1 MATALRDSAGRTTA
15 AGVRLRVRRLLVV
28 GEVALAVILVVGSAL
43 LLRSFAELLRVD
55 PGFRAERL
63 LTFQIFLPGANYE
76 DPVAQNA
83 FFERLLPSLRALP
96 GVTAASA
103 MSGLPPRRD
112 VNANDFNFEGLTATP
127 EGPAHN
133 VDYYQFVTRDYLETM
148 EIPLVAGRTF
158 SGADEGEGAATVLVN
173 ERLVRTFYS
182 GMDPI
187 GRRVRPPGP
196 DVPWLTIVG
205 VVRDVKQGGLDEETG
220 TEVYFLYPQVG
231 RLVGFAPRSMNVVV
245 RTSGDPLA
253 LASAVRGEVRT
264 LDASLPVANLASME
278 DVLSTSL
285 ARPRFLT
292 LLLGIFAAVALVL
305 AAIGT
310 YGVMSYSVA
319 ERRKEIGIRMALGAQ
334 ASSVLRMILRQGVV
348 TAGLGIVI
356 GLLGAFTLSSMLQAM
371 LFNISSTDATAFVVA
386 PLTLSIVAL
395 IACYA
400 PALRATRVDPAGVL
414 KQD

>member
-1 MATALRDSAGRTTA
+1 
-15 AGVRLRVRRLLVV
+15 
-28 GEVALAVILVVGSAL
+28 
-43 LLRSFAELLRVD
+43 
-55 PGFRAERL
+55 
-63 LTFQIFLPGANYE
+63 
-76 DPVAQNA
+76 
-83 FFERLLPSLRALP
+83 
-96 GVTAASA
+96 
-103 MSGLPPRRD
+103 
-112 VNANDFNFEGLTATP
+112 
-127 EGPAHN
+127 
-133 VDYYQFVTRDYLETM
+133 
-148 EIPLVAGRTF
+148 
-158 SGADEGEGAATVLVN
+158 
-173 ERLVRTFYS
+173 
-182 GMDPI
+182 
-187 GRRVRPPGP
+187 
-196 DVPWLTIVG
+196 

-253 LASAVRGEVRT
+253 LVSAVRGEVRT
-264 LDASLPVANLASME
+264 LDASLPVANLATME

-356 GLLGAFTLSSMLQAM
+356 GLLGAFALSSMLQAM